1 MNTGTIQEMYH
12 HFEIKIELDETGNC
26 LSKQVFDEESIEGVY
41 AFSKLVNPVHRS
53 RLLATAEHSW

>member
-1 MNTGTIQEMYH
+1 MYH